1 VAARLV
7 ERDPSLWLSKSW
19 TTRARRSGESP
30 DAYTFVDR
38 RAFEEHRAAGGF
50 LESAEFLG
58 HLYGTPV
65 PDLQRDVDV
74 VLEIDLQ
81 GAQQVREIYP
91 EAVIVLLLPPS
102 TEVQAERLRARGDD
116 DAEVSLR
123 LAKGVEEERIGRA
136 LTPFV
141 VVNEDLDQAVAQVW
155 GIVDAHRRSHGGS
168 PTGAEPV
175 ADPCD

>member
-19 TTRARRSGESP
+19 TTRARRPGESP

-38 RAFEEHRAAGGF
+38 EAFEEHRAAGGF

-58 HLYGTPV
+58 HLYGTPM
-65 PDLQRDVDV
+65 PDLSGDMDV

-81 GAQQVREIYP
+81 GAQQVRETHP
-91 EAVIVLLLPPS
+91 EAVLVLLLPPS
-102 TEVQAERLRARGDD
+102 TAVQAERLRARGDD
-116 DAEVSLR
+116 DTEVSMR
-123 LAKGVEEERIGRA
+123 LSRGVEEERIGRA
-136 LTPFV
+136 LTPYV
-141 VVNEDLDQAVAQVW
+141 VVNEDLDQAVAQVG
-155 GIVDAHRRSHGGS
+155 GIVETHRRSLGGS

-175 ADPCD
+175 GDPCD